1 MQQDKRPL
9 FTLTVEEY
17 KELNKTIQIDRSYLI
32 QAPEPTNKEQR
43 DIVFIDE
50 ARVITGYKLST
61 IYSKVSRREI
71 PVLSTGRP
79 LTFSREELTNWI
91 KAGRPS
97 VAEMMAELFVNEQN
111 KKK

>member
-1 MQQDKRPL
+1 MHQDKRPL

-17 KELNKTIQIDRSYLI
+17 IELNKTIQLDRSYII
-32 QAPEPTNKEQR
+32 QPPEPVEREQS
-43 DIVFIDE
+43 DIIYFDE
-50 ARVITGYKLST
+50 AQNLAGYKAST
-61 IYSKVSRREI
+61 MYSKVSRREI

-111 KKK
+111 KKR

>member
-1 MQQDKRPL
+1 MIENRLL
-9 FTLTVEEY
+9 FSLTVEEF
-17 KELNKTIQIDRSYLI
+17 KELSKTINIDRSYI
-32 QAPEPTNKEQR
+32 VQAPERVEKELR

-71 PVLSTGRP
+71 PTLSTGRP

-91 KAGRPS
+91 KSGRPS
-97 VAEMMAELFVNEQN
+97 IAEMMANIFINDQKT
-111 KKK
+111 KK

>member
-17 KELNKTIQIDRSYLI
+17 KELNKTIQIDRSYII

-50 ARVITGYKLST
+50 ARVITGYKRST

-71 PVLSTGRP
+71 PTLSTGRP

-91 KAGRPS
+91 KSGRPS
-97 VAEMMAELFVNEQN
+97 IAEMMANIFINDQKT
-111 KKK
+111 KK